1 MGFTVRPFFIV
12 TQKKQIQMKA
22 KKKTYGVQGY
32 MEWQALIR
40 CGKATLT
47 VHFSGG
53 SLTGYGVTP
62 AEFTTENPMTQAI
75 IENSDYFKKGKIF
88 LMREVEGTGKF
99 KEFVKGQHA
108 NEGNHKGGQEATAS
122 AISETALNPN
132 GAPKTATPAS
142 DATDTVAETKEGT
155 SVTLADEDENHSD
168 EDEGVEEGIDPSDG
182 TVTEDGK
189 RIVEVTDIDDA
200 RDFLVDEF
208 QIARSTLRSNVSV
221 FRAAEEH
228 NIVFNGI
235 E

>member
-1 MGFTVRPFFIV
+1 MN
-12 TQKKQIQMKA
+12 A

-40 CGKATLT
+40 CGKATVT

-75 IENSDYFKKGKIF
+75 IENSDYFKKGKII
-88 LMREVEGTGKF
+88 LMREIEGTGKF

-108 NEGNHKGGQEATAS
+108 NDGNHKGGQAATAS
-122 AISETALNPN
+122 AIAETSLNPN
-132 GAPKTATPAS
+132 GAPKTETPAA
-142 DATDTVAETKEGT
+142 DATGTVAETETPAADATGT
-155 SVTLADEDENHSD
+155 VADADASGTVADADENPSD
-168 EDEGVEEGIDPSDG
+168 EVDVVEGGIDPAEG
-182 TVTEDGK
+182 TVTADGK

-200 RDFLVDEF
+200 RDYLVDEYG
-208 QIARSTLRSNVSV
+208 IARSSLRSNVSV

-228 NIVFNGI
+228 NIVFKGI

>member
-1 MGFTVRPFFIV
+1 
-12 TQKKQIQMKA
+12 MKA
-22 KKKTYGVQGY
+22 KKKTYGVHGY

-40 CGKATLT
+40 CGKATVT

-108 NEGNHKGGQEATAS
+108 NEGNHKGGQAATAS
-122 AISETALNPN
+122 AIADTSLNPN
-132 GAPKTATPAS
+132 GAPKADTPTS
-142 DATDTVAETKEGT
+142 DATGTVADTEGETSGT
-155 SVTLADEDENHSD
+155 VADEDENPSD
-168 EDEGVEEGIDPSDG
+168 EGEGVDAGTDPAAG

-200 RDFLVDEF
+200 RDYLVEEF

-221 FRAAEEH
+221 YRSAEEH
-228 NIVFNGI
+228 NIVFKGI

>member
-1 MGFTVRPFFIV
+1 
-12 TQKKQIQMKA
+12 MKA

-108 NEGNHKGGQEATAS
+108 NEGNHKGGQAATAS
-122 AISETALNPN
+122 AISETALNHN
-132 GAPKTATPAS
+132 GAPKTAKPAS

-155 SVTLADEDENHSD
+155 SVTVADEDENPSD
-168 EDEGVEEGIDPSDG
+168 EDEGVEAGIDPADG

-200 RDFLVDEF
+200 RDFLVEEF
-208 QIARSTLRSNVSV
+208 QIARSNLRSNVSV
-221 FRAAEEH
+221 YRAAEEH

>member
-1 MGFTVRPFFIV
+1 
-12 TQKKQIQMKA
+12 MKA

-108 NEGNHKGGQEATAS
+108 NDGNHKGGQAATAS
-122 AISETALNPN
+122 AIADTALNPN
-132 GAPKTATPAS
+132 GAPKTETPAADAIGTVDDTETPTA
-142 DATDTVAETKEGT
+142 DATGTV
-155 SVTLADEDENHSD
+155 ADEDEQHFGD
-168 EDEGVEEGIDPSDG
+168 CVDAGTDPSNG
-182 TVTEDGK
+182 TVTDDGK

-200 RDFLVDEF
+200 RDYLVEEF
-208 QIARSTLRSNVSV
+208 QIARSSLRSNVSV
-221 FRAAEEH
+221 HRAADEH
-228 NIVFNGI
+228 DIVFKGI

>member
-1 MGFTVRPFFIV
+1 
-12 TQKKQIQMKA
+12 MKA
-22 KKKTYGVQGY
+22 KKKTYGVHGY

-40 CGKATLT
+40 CGKATVT

-108 NEGNHKGGQEATAS
+108 NEGNHKGGQAATAS
-122 AISETALNPN
+122 AIADTALNHDVS
-132 GAPKTATPAS
+132 PKTETPAA
-142 DATDTVAETKEGT
+142 DATGTVAETDGGASGT
-155 SVTLADEDENHSD
+155 VADEDENHSD
-168 EDEGVEEGIDPSDG
+168 DGEGVDAGTDPTDG

-200 RDFLVDEF
+200 RDYLVEEF
-208 QIARSTLRSNVSV
+208 QIARSSLRSNVSV
-221 FRAAEEH
+221 FRAADEH

>member
-1 MGFTVRPFFIV
+1 MN
-12 TQKKQIQMKA
+12 A

-40 CGKATLT
+40 CGKATVT

-75 IENSDYFKKGKIF
+75 IENSDYFKKGKII
-88 LMREVEGTGKF
+88 LMREVDGTGKF

-108 NEGNHKGGQEATAS
+108 NEGNHKGGQAATAS
-122 AISETALNPN
+122 AIAETSLNPN
-132 GAPKTATPAS
+132 GAPKTETPAA
-142 DATDTVAETKEGT
+142 DATGTVADADASGT
-155 SVTLADEDENHSD
+155 VADADENPSD
-168 EDEGVEEGIDPSDG
+168 EVDVVEVGIDPAEG
-182 TVTEDGK
+182 TVTADGK

-200 RDFLVDEF
+200 RDYLVDEYG
-208 QIARSTLRSNVSV
+208 IARSSLRSNVSV

-228 NIVFNGI
+228 NIVFKGI

>member
-1 MGFTVRPFFIV
+1 MN
-12 TQKKQIQMKA
+12 A

-40 CGKATLT
+40 CGKATVT

-75 IENSDYFKKGKIF
+75 IENSDYFKKGKII
-88 LMREVEGTGKF
+88 LMREVDGTGKF

-108 NEGNHKGGQEATAS
+108 NEGNHKGGQAATAS
-122 AISETALNPN
+122 AIYDTSLNPN
-132 GAPKTATPAS
+132 CAPKTETPAA
-142 DATDTVAETKEGT
+142 DATGTVAD
-155 SVTLADEDENHSD
+155 ADENPSD
-168 EDEGVEEGIDPSDG
+168 EVDVVEGGIDPAEG
-182 TVTEDGK
+182 TVTADGK

-200 RDFLVDEF
+200 RDYLVDEYG
-208 QIARSTLRSNVSV
+208 IARSSLRSNVSV

-228 NIVFNGI
+228 NIVFKGI

>member
-1 MGFTVRPFFIV
+1 
-12 TQKKQIQMKA
+12 MKA
-22 KKKTYGVQGY
+22 KKKTYGVHGY

-108 NEGNHKGGQEATAS
+108 NEGNHKGGQAATAS
-122 AISETALNPN
+122 AIAETALNPN
-132 GAPKTATPAS
+132 GAPKTDTPAS
-142 DATDTVAETKEGT
+142 DATGTV
-155 SVTLADEDENHSD
+155 SDEDENPSYD
-168 EDEGVEEGIDPSDG
+168 GDGVEAGIDPAEG

-221 FRAAEEH
+221 FRSAEEH
-228 NIVFNGI
+228 NIVFKGI